1 MCLAMAWAMRR
12 TTTRLALASCAALAL
27 FPARARAERCNDGSR
42 TPPSHLHDRE
52 RDAAPT
58 LEDDTC
64 MERDI
69 FLMPGAQTVYF
80 VPNAKLGPF
89 YGAGVQLAPLQRSHN
104 NDHFGPSQVTTIAQ
118 VSLLRSPRVEGTMA
132 LFEVGA
138 TASLERNSS
147 RRWLIPY
154 FGTTFGGLTQQD
166 LGTSAY
172 AYALGGAHL
181 YWHHNLMID
190 AEGGYHFPFQDIDRA
205 RGPRAQLSMRFS
217 MW

>member
-1 MCLAMAWAMRR
+1 MWLATRWAMRR
-12 TTTRLALASCAALAL
+12 KTIGLAMASCAALAL
-27 FPARARAERCNDGSR
+27 FPAPAHAERCNDGSR
-42 TPPSHLHDRE
+42 NPPPHPRERE

-64 MERDI
+64 IERDI
-69 FLMPGAQTVYF
+69 YLMPGAQTVYF
-80 VPNAKLGPF
+80 VPAAKLGPF
-89 YGAGVQLAPLQRSHN
+89 VGAGVQLAPVQLSHN
-104 NDHFGPSQVTTIAQ
+104 NDHFGPSQVSTLAQ
-118 VSLLRSPRVEGTMA
+118 VSLLRSPRQEGTMA

-154 FGTTFGGLTQQD
+154 FGATFGGLTQKE
-166 LGTSAY
+166 LGTSAF
-172 AYALGGAHL
+172 AYAMGGAHL

-190 AEGGYHFPFQDIDRA
+190 AEGGYHFPFEDVDRA
-205 RGPRAQLSMRFS
+205 RGPRAQLAMRFS